1 MSLVEDLM
9 HEMQELRSANEEL
22 QQKTKEM
29 TTAVSDFI
37 HEAYS
42 ALEIQERSTKMTMS
56 VCFFV
61 CARA

>member
-37 HEAYS
+37 H
-42 ALEIQERSTKMTMS
+42 
-56 VCFFV
+56 
-61 CARA
+61 